1 MTICQR
7 NTDSKHFFFAD
18 DTFITFDVY
27 RISSTMLDDNIDQR
41 CLPGGCYMNTQ
52 VDPTDVEVEEEPDD
66 WFSRNKLFVFIGCL
80 IFIRWL
86 WGYMGW

>member
-1 MTICQR
+1 MIGYLEKS
-7 NTDSKHFFFAD
+7 DSNQYSLFSAILLLLLM
-18 DTFITFDVY
+18 FIDFHH
-27 RISSTMLDDNIDQR
+27 MLDDNIDQR

-52 VDPTDVEVEEEPDD
+52 VEPSDVEVEEEPDD

-80 IFIRWL
+80 IFVRWL

>member
-1 MTICQR
+1 
-7 NTDSKHFFFAD
+7 
-18 DTFITFDVY
+18 
-27 RISSTMLDDNIDQR
+27 
-41 CLPGGCYMNTQ
+41 MNTQ
-52 VDPTDVEVEEEPDD
+52 VEPTDVEVEEEPDD